1 MLHLEHVLSRASQLQ
16 ACHRSATHPGVPAVA
31 RQVWRAQ
38 PAEREALVRMLRP
51 PWGTLPPEFQAAR
64 AHHIGVNPQH
74 PPLDLLGAM
83 RAAVDRYGGTPMA
96 TTQHVY

>member
-1 MLHLEHVLSRASQLQ
+1 M
-16 ACHRSATHPGVPAVA
+16 SAGA

-38 PAEREALVRMLRP
+38 PAEREALIQMLRP
-51 PWGTLPPEFQAAR
+51 PWATLPPEFQAAH

-83 RAAVDRYGGTPMA
+83 RAAVDRNSGMPSGVAAVLFPSWLA
-96 TTQHVY
+96 NLAALPPD